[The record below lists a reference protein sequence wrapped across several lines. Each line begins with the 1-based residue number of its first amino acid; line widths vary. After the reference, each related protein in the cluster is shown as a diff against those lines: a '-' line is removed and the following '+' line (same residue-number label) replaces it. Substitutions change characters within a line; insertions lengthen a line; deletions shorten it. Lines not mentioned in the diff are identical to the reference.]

1 MFFFFSMKLLFIASE
16 FRGQLPRPFDPAP
29 NGTWSIPPYMNDL
42 NKEETT
48 RYVNVLQ
55 NLLCV
60 IVITLLVILGSVKGL

>member
-48 RYVNVLQ
+48 RYVKCLAKFTVCYCDNPFGYFRQ
-55 NLLCV
+55 R
-60 IVITLLVILGSVKGL
+60 